1 MHKIIAT
8 PGGWNSDS
16 EGVIFIEQT
25 PAPIVF
31 LTAADTD
38 IQTLAACLPHL
49 PAQFPAV
56 RAVNLLQLQ
65 QQLSI
70 DNYAEIVLGQAK
82 VIVLRLLGGKSYW
95 SYGLEVLKEISQE
108 SGAFLLVL
116 PGDNRPDPDLMSHS
130 TVSLAI
136 AHRLWCYLT
145 EGGVENWINALQ
157 FIADVCLGSNYHPP
171 LPLVVPLVGIYPRK
185 NAEINAI
192 AKVGLLFYRAH
203 YLAGNTL
210 PFDAICQALEYKKLE
225 PIPVFISSLRDPDV
239 QENLLTYFY
248 NSIQLLLNTTS
259 FSLAKI
265 GTEDRVE
272 LWQKLNVP
280 VLQVILSST
289 TQENWQKSFQG
300 LTPRDVAMNVALPE
314 VDGRIITRAISF
326 KSVKSWNER
335 LETDVVV
342 YQPKRDRI
350 DFVTDLTANWINLRQ
365 ITVCERKIALILANY
380 PNRDGRIANGVGL
393 DTPASCLEI
402 LKALQNAGYFVRDIP
417 ENGDELIRRLT
428 SGVTN
433 DREGNEIRPVHQKLS
448 INEYQKYFSGLPE
461 KVQKEIS
468 DRWRDLNSDQSLIS
482 ISGIQL
488 GNIFI
493 GIQPSRGYD
502 RDPSLNYHAPD
513 LEPTHEYLAYYY
525 WLREKFKAQAIVHL
539 GKHGNLE
546 WLPGKSIA
554 LSEHCYPEI
563 ALQTLPNFYPFIV
576 NDPGEGS
583 QAKRRSHAVILDHL
597 TPPLTRAELYGD
609 LEKLETLID
618 EYYEAQNLDPSRL
631 KIISDRITQ
640 LVTKTNL
647 DKDLKIDKLD
657 PNSLTQFLT
666 LADGYLCELKE
677 AQIRDGLHIF
687 GQCPQGKQLRDL
699 IVAIARSPSRDRLGI
714 TRALARDF
722 NLDFDPLTGEGEG
735 ERGRGGEGEIGGQER
750 FKACRTVGDAI
761 EILEEYAAELVE
773 NLISHSPL
781 SFPLDPLPKTQ
792 KELAWIKN
800 TLLPALQKTPQEIT
814 HLLNG
819 LDGKY
824 VPSGASGAPTR
835 GRPEVLPT
843 GRNFYSVDIRAIPTE
858 TAWDVGRKAAE
869 SLIERY
875 AQENGEY
882 PKTLAIS
889 IWGTS
894 TMRTGGDDVAQVL
907 ALLGVQPVWD
917 GSSRRVV
924 DFEILSPS
932 ALGRPR
938 VDVTVRISGFFRDSF
953 PNILELLYD
962 AINAVSSLKEDKEIN
977 PLAAQVELESAL
989 WQEKGLEKKQAKQRA
1004 CYRIFGSK
1012 PGAYGAGLQG
1022 LIEAQ
1027 NWQNDEDLASAYIN
1041 WSSYA
1046 YDSQGIGHAVPEV
1059 FTQRLKQLQV
1069 VLHNQDNREHDLLDS
1084 DDYYQFQGGLA
1095 VAVRALTGKNPQ
1107 TYFGDNSIPAHP
1119 RVRLLQE
1126 EIARVYRS
1134 RVINPKWIEGVM
1146 RHGYKGA
1153 FEMAATVDYLFAYDA
1168 TARCVEDFMY
1178 QGVAEAYLFDEKV
1191 QQFIQQKNPWTLRDM
1206 AERLL
1211 EANQRGLWQRCDRET
1226 LEKLRAIVHQAEEVV
1241 EGYIK

>member
-468 DRWRDLNSDQSLIS
+468 DRWRDLNSDQS
-482 ISGIQL
+482 
-488 GNIFI
+488 
-493 GIQPSRGYD
+493 
-502 RDPSLNYHAPD
+502 
-513 LEPTHEYLAYYY
+513 
-525 WLREKFKAQAIVHL
+525 
-539 GKHGNLE
+539 
-546 WLPGKSIA
+546 
-554 LSEHCYPEI
+554 
-563 ALQTLPNFYPFIV
+563 
-576 NDPGEGS
+576 
-583 QAKRRSHAVILDHL
+583 
-597 TPPLTRAELYGD
+597 
-609 LEKLETLID
+609 
-618 EYYEAQNLDPSRL
+618 
-631 KIISDRITQ
+631 
-640 LVTKTNL
+640 
-647 DKDLKIDKLD
+647 
-657 PNSLTQFLT
+657 
-666 LADGYLCELKE
+666 
-677 AQIRDGLHIF
+677 
-687 GQCPQGKQLRDL
+687 
-699 IVAIARSPSRDRLGI
+699 
-714 TRALARDF
+714 
-722 NLDFDPLTGEGEG
+722 
-735 ERGRGGEGEIGGQER
+735 
-750 FKACRTVGDAI
+750 
-761 EILEEYAAELVE
+761 
-773 NLISHSPL
+773 
-781 SFPLDPLPKTQ
+781 
-792 KELAWIKN
+792 
-800 TLLPALQKTPQEIT
+800 
-814 HLLNG
+814 
-819 LDGKY
+819 
-824 VPSGASGAPTR
+824 
-835 GRPEVLPT
+835 
-843 GRNFYSVDIRAIPTE
+843 
-858 TAWDVGRKAAE
+858 
-869 SLIERY
+869 
-875 AQENGEY
+875 
-882 PKTLAIS
+882 
-889 IWGTS
+889 
-894 TMRTGGDDVAQVL
+894 
-907 ALLGVQPVWD
+907 
-917 GSSRRVV
+917 
-924 DFEILSPS
+924 
-932 ALGRPR
+932 
-938 VDVTVRISGFFRDSF
+938 
-953 PNILELLYD
+953 
-962 AINAVSSLKEDKEIN
+962 
-977 PLAAQVELESAL
+977 
-989 WQEKGLEKKQAKQRA
+989 
-1004 CYRIFGSK
+1004 
-1012 PGAYGAGLQG
+1012 
-1022 LIEAQ
+1022 
-1027 NWQNDEDLASAYIN
+1027 
-1041 WSSYA
+1041 
-1046 YDSQGIGHAVPEV
+1046 
-1059 FTQRLKQLQV
+1059 
-1069 VLHNQDNREHDLLDS
+1069 
-1084 DDYYQFQGGLA
+1084 
-1095 VAVRALTGKNPQ
+1095 
-1107 TYFGDNSIPAHP
+1107 
-1119 RVRLLQE
+1119 
-1126 EIARVYRS
+1126 
-1134 RVINPKWIEGVM
+1134 
-1146 RHGYKGA
+1146 
-1153 FEMAATVDYLFAYDA
+1153 
-1168 TARCVEDFMY
+1168 
-1178 QGVAEAYLFDEKV
+1178 
-1191 QQFIQQKNPWTLRDM
+1191 
-1206 AERLL
+1206 
-1211 EANQRGLWQRCDRET
+1211 
-1226 LEKLRAIVHQAEEVV
+1226 
-1241 EGYIK
+1241 